1 MSGTAVMMMVLFMLD
16 IWGGLA
22 TSTYSLMKHPDE
34 TSGKLG
40 DNPETTDEKL
50 YDQGY

>member
-1 MSGTAVMMMVLFMLD
+1 MSGTAVMMMVLFMLV

-40 DNPETTDEKL
+40 DTPEATDEKL